1 MNSNNAKRV
10 VFVHPD
16 LGIGG
21 AERLVVDAAMA
32 LQQQGHQVGFYT
44 SHCDRSHAFEEVQGG
59 LLPVTVFGDWMPRS
73 VLGRFHVVCAIVRM
87 LWVSLWL
94 LLMRE
99 RIDVIFCDQVSY
111 CVPLLRF
118 TGAKILFYI
127 HFPDKLLAAPGGVL
141 KQCYRYPLDHLEEVT
156 TRMADVLVC
165 NSQFTAGMVRYHFP
179 SIRKELAIVHPT
191 TTMKQDLLVA
201 RRTEAVDDIVGKGQR
216 YFLSINR
223 FEEKKNLRLAIDAFA
238 MLDPDLARDTHL
250 VLAGGYDDRVEENAR
265 VFQLLAA
272 SIRFRRLED
281 RVSLVRNVSQ
291 ALKMQLLQN
300 CVALIYTPRNEHFG
314 IVPLEA
320 MALGRPVVASDT
332 GGPTETVAHEETG
345 FLCEDTPAAFAAAM
359 RSLLMSEGRAEA
371 MGRAGMRR
379 VQALFGPEAFGRKLQ
394 ALIV

>member
-21 AERLVVDAAMA
+21 AERLVVDAAVA
-32 LQQQGHQVGFYT
+32 LQQQGHQAEFYT
-44 SHCDRSHAFEEVQGG
+44 SHCDRSHAFEEVQRG
-59 LLPVTVFGDWMPRS
+59 LLPVTVYGDWLPRS
-73 VLGRFHVVCAIVRM
+73 VFGRFHVVCAIVRM

-99 RIDVIFCDQVSY
+99 RIDVIFWDQVSY

-118 TGAKILFYI
+118 TGAKIIFYI
-127 HFPDKLLAAPGGVL
+127 HFPDKLLAAPGGAL
-141 KQCYRYPLDHLEEVT
+141 KRLYRRPLDHLEEVT
-156 TRMADVLVC
+156 TGMADVLVC
-165 NSQFTAGMVRYHFP
+165 NSQFTAGMVRKHFP
-179 SIRKELAIVHPT
+179 SIRKEPAIVHPT

-201 RRTEAVDDIVGKGQR
+201 RRTEAVDDIVGKERR

-223 FEEKKNLRLAIDAFA
+223 FEQKKNLELAIDAFA
-238 MLDPDLARDTHL
+238 LLEPEMAQDTHL

-265 VFQLLAA
+265 VFEALTWRIEERKLKG
-272 SIRFRRLED
+272 

-291 ALKMQLLQN
+291 ALKTQLLQN

-320 MALGRPVVASDT
+320 MALGRPVIASDT

-345 FLCEDTPAAFAAAM
+345 FLCEDTPEAFSRAM
-359 RSLLMSEGRAEA
+359 RALLGSDSRADV

-379 VQALFGPEAFGRKLQ
+379 VHALFGPDAFAKKL
-394 ALIV
+394 ASLI